1 MGEGVVT
8 FGLLSRVRYT
18 KPLTN
23 TVFINLK
30 VFFWGYLGLQEK
42 FEARVAPIFSLAV
55 NTLHSDGQLIIPAG
69 WGLFTYQNCIR
80 RGSIP
85 RVKVISILAKTDLRC
100 KTTE

>member
-8 FGLLSRVRYT
+8 FGLLSHVRYT

-42 FEARVAPIFSLAV
+42 FEARVAPIFL
-55 NTLHSDGQLIIPAG
+55 
-69 WGLFTYQNCIR
+69 
-80 RGSIP
+80 
-85 RVKVISILAKTDLRC
+85 
-100 KTTE
+100 